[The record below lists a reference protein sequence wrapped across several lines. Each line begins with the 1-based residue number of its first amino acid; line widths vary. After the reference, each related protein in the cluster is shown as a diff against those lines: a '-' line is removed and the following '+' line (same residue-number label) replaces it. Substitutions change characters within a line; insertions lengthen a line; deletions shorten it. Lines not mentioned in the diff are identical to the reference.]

1 MCDCCAILRKC
12 VGREG
17 RDAITNP
24 HTETV
29 SEMCFSRMTS
39 CICTVDSRGA
49 GSGHVLLQ
57 PRLERQLATW
67 PALVAAASGHVTAP
81 GTWWLT
87 HSSVGLACCPLLALT
102 MAACTSMG

>member
-1 MCDCCAILRKC
+1 MRLAVGQGRGAMCDCCAILRKC

-39 CICTVDSRGA
+39 CICTVGQQGCWLRA
-49 GSGHVLLQ
+49 PAKQMLLQ
-57 PRLERQLATW
+57 PWLSRKNHI
-67 PALVAAASGHVTAP
+67 PAASGT
-81 GTWWLT
+81 
-87 HSSVGLACCPLLALT
+87 
-102 MAACTSMG
+102 